1 MKLKEIIELLNA
13 KVIVD
18 GNIENVE
25 IEKVT
30 ASDLMSDVLAL
41 GEEGS
46 LLVTGLSSPQCIR
59 TAGVVGIPAVLIV
72 RNRDTMPETIEAAK
86 LSGIILL
93 STKYSMFETCGILYA
108 KGLKPV
114 KV

>member
-1 MKLKEIIELLNA
+1 MKLKEIAEFLNA
-13 KVIVD
+13 KIIVNN
-18 GNIENVE
+18 NIENIN

-46 LLVTGLSSPQCIR
+46 LLITGLASPQCIR
-59 TAGVVGIPAVLIV
+59 TAGVVGIPAVIIV
-72 RNRDTMPETIEAAK
+72 RNRDIMPETIEAAK
-86 LSGIILL
+86 LSGISLL
-93 STKYSMFETCGILYA
+93 STKYGMFETCGILYA

-114 KV
+114 KI